1 MDEIDLRIKLEIID
15 NIRKELDDLQQIT
28 DVISSSYFR
37 GLFYKFRLNKLVGL
51 FVHNSRLGYDREFQ
65 VPNTIIPD
73 INKLIESRIDQIKKE
88 LEYYFKDNNIK

>member
-1 MDEIDLRIKLEIID
+1 MDEISLKTKLEIID

-28 DVISSSYFR
+28 DVISSSYFK

-51 FVHNSRLGYDREFQ
+51 FVHNNRWGYNINELQ

-73 INKLIESRIDQIKKE
+73 INRLIESRIDQIKKE
-88 LEYYFKDNNIK
+88 LEYYFNNIK

>member
-1 MDEIDLRIKLEIID
+1 MDEISLKTKLEIID

-51 FVHNSRLGYDREFQ
+51 FVHNSKWGSNNNELQ

-73 INKLIESRIDQIKKE
+73 INRLIESRIDQIKKE
-88 LEYYFKDNNIK
+88 LEYYFNNIK

>member
-1 MDEIDLRIKLEIID
+1 MDEISLKTKLEIID

-37 GLFYKFRLNKLVGL
+37 GLFYKFRLNKLIGL
-51 FVHNSRLGYDREFQ
+51 FVHNSKWGSNNNELQ

-73 INKLIESRIDQIKKE
+73 INRLIESRIDQIKKE
-88 LEYYFKDNNIK
+88 LEYYFNNIK

>member
-1 MDEIDLRIKLEIID
+1 MDEIDLRTKLKAID
-15 NIRKELDDLQQIT
+15 NIRKELEDLQQIT

-51 FVHNSRLGYDREFQ
+51 FVHNSKWGSNNNELQ

-88 LEYYFKDNNIK
+88 LEYYFNNIK

>member
-1 MDEIDLRIKLEIID
+1 MDEISLKTKLEIID

-37 GLFYKFRLNKLVGL
+37 GLFYKFRLNKLIGL
-51 FVHNSRLGYDREFQ
+51 FVHSKWGSNNKELQ

-73 INKLIESRIDQIKKE
+73 INRLIESRIDQIKKE
-88 LEYYFKDNNIK
+88 LEYYF

>member
-1 MDEIDLRIKLEIID
+1 MDEIDLRTKLKAID
-15 NIRKELDDLQQIT
+15 NIRKELEDLQQIT
-28 DVISSSYFR
+28 DVISSNYYR
-37 GLFYKFRLNKLVGL
+37 GLFYKFKLNKLVGL
-51 FVHNSRLGYDREFQ
+51 FVHNSRFGYDREFQ

>member
-1 MDEIDLRIKLEIID
+1 MDEISLKTKLEIID

-51 FVHNSRLGYDREFQ
+51 FVHNSKWGSNNNELQ

-88 LEYYFKDNNIK
+88 LEYYFNNIK

>member
-1 MDEIDLRIKLEIID
+1 MQWLVKLKAID
-15 NIRKELDDLQQIT
+15 NIRKELEDLQQIT
-28 DVISSSYFR
+28 EVLSSCYFR
-37 GLFYKFRLNKLVGL
+37 GLFYKFRLNKLVGI
-51 FVHNSRLGYDREFQ
+51 FVHNSRLGHDREFQ

>member
-1 MDEIDLRIKLEIID
+1 MDEIDLRTKLKIID

-28 DVISSSYFR
+28 DVISSCYFR

-51 FVHNSRLGYDREFQ
+51 FVHNSKWGSINNELQ

-73 INKLIESRIDQIKKE
+73 IDRLIKSRIDQIKKE
-88 LEYYFKDNNIK
+88 LEYYFNNIK

>member
-1 MDEIDLRIKLEIID
+1 MDEISLKTKLEIID

-28 DVISSSYFR
+28 DAISSSYFR

-51 FVHNSRLGYDREFQ
+51 FVHNSKWGSYRDGLQ

-73 INKLIESRIDQIKKE
+73 INRLIESRIDQIKKE
-88 LEYYFKDNNIK
+88 LEYYFNDIK